1 MLKIMILI
9 KIKFFLT
16 VAFSLSVLRG
26 CVNIS
31 SCARLPPRKVKF
43 FSGQLLRNCVE
54 SLSFRSC
61 LRCPCVCGNAFC
73 LLGCSN
79 APTMTNES

>member
-16 VAFSLSVLRG
+16 VAFFLSVSRG

-31 SCARLPPRKVKF
+31 SCARLPPRKVKELRRVLVL
-43 FSGQLLRNCVE
+43 SLLSSV
-54 SLSFRSC
+54 SLC
-61 LRCPCVCGNAFC
+61 LR
-73 LLGCSN
+73 
-79 APTMTNES
+79 

>member
-43 FSGQLLRNCVE
+43 FRV
-54 SLSFRSC
+54 SC
-61 LRCPCVCGNAFC
+61 
-73 LLGCSN
+73 
-79 APTMTNES
+79 